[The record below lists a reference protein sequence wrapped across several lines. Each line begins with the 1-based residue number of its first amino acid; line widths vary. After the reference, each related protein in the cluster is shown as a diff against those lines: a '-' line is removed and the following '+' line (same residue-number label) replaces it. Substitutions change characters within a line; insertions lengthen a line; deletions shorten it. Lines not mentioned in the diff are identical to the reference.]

1 MGHIAK
7 FCLARREEYK
17 RKHKRHH
24 AHVVK
29 DEEPP
34 AKMIRE
40 QIKDHVLISTLSG
53 SVTPGE
59 DTWLIDSG
67 ASKHMTGQ
75 RDIFSCISKKKFSQK
90 VTLGD
95 DYQYPI
101 KGVGESNYKLNSGN
115 SLKMKDV
122 LYVPGLTN
130 NLLSISSL
138 KKKGFRL
145 AFIDGEVLMWAKG
158 ETLNEAIIIGS
169 EENGLYKLKGHSEAA
184 MTHAIKNSCELWHR
198 RLAHINYKALSYI
211 CKAVTGLPELK
222 VDHEGVCNGCAQGK
236 NIKNPFPKRDDKA
249 EGVLE
254 LVHSDVCGS
263 MPSSSI
269 SGYVYYVSFID
280 DYSRKTWVYFLKS
293 KDELFSKFKEFKALI
308 ENLSERKIKI
318 LRSDNGG
325 EYTSKEFANFYKD
338 VGIKRELTTPYNPQ
352 QNDVVERKNRTIME
366 AVKTMIH
373 DQDLHMC
380 LWAEAAMAVVYVQN
394 RLFHSALGLK
404 TPEEMFTG
412 KKPEISHL
420 KIFGCPVFIHILK
433 EKRNKLEP
441 SGKKGIFVGYC
452 EVSKAF
458 GIYIPDHRHIEI
470 SRDVTFDEDA
480 TLKKLR
486 RCQLEEV
493 YEEEP
498 VIPRT
503 AVREV
508 PRAAEPVRE
517 VVTSPDE
524 EILEDHDILEVQ
536 EPPQMT
542 ILHKRKPAWARE
554 LIQDGE
560 KYGVPEGTTR
570 QMKRPKPFSSY
581 TALMCDLLEEEPTC
595 FEETI
600 QRKEWADAMTEECQS
615 IIKNEVWEI
624 VPRPKSKDVV
634 SSKWLFKIKHV
645 AGGSIEKYKARFVTR
660 GFSQKE
666 GIDYEET
673 FTPVAK
679 YTSIRTIIALAAKM
693 KWKLHQIDVK
703 TAFLNGVIEEEVYIE
718 QPQGFE
724 VEDRKSHVCRL
735 KKALYGLKQA
745 PRA

>member
-1 MGHIAK
+1 MQWM
-7 FCLARREEYK
+7 CTREE
-17 RKHKRHH
+17 HQ
-24 AHVVK
+24 
-29 DEEPP
+29 E
-34 AKMIRE
+34 
-40 QIKDHVLISTLSG
+40 
-53 SVTPGE
+53 
-59 DTWLIDSG
+59 
-67 ASKHMTGQ
+67 
-75 RDIFSCISKKKFSQK
+75 
-90 VTLGD
+90 
-95 DYQYPI
+95 
-101 KGVGESNYKLNSGN
+101 
-115 SLKMKDV
+115 
-122 LYVPGLTN
+122 
-130 NLLSISSL
+130 
-138 KKKGFRL
+138 
-145 AFIDGEVLMWAKG
+145 
-158 ETLNEAIIIGS
+158 
-169 EENGLYKLKGHSEAA
+169 
-184 MTHAIKNSCELWHR
+184 
-198 RLAHINYKALSYI
+198 
-211 CKAVTGLPELK
+211 
-222 VDHEGVCNGCAQGK
+222 
-236 NIKNPFPKRDDKA
+236 PFPKRDNKA

-254 LVHSDVCGS
+254 LIHSDVCGP

-293 KDELFSKFKEFKALI
+293 KDEVFNKFKEFKVLI
-308 ENLSERKIKI
+308 ENLSERNIKI

-325 EYTSKEFANFYKD
+325 EYTSKEFVNFCKY

-352 QNDVVERKNRTIME
+352 QNGVAERKNRTIME

-373 DQDLHMC
+373 DQDLPMC
-380 LWAEAAMAVVYVQN
+380 LWEEAAMATVYVKN
-394 RLFHSALGLK
+394 RLSHSALGLK

-412 KKPEISHL
+412 KKPEVSHL
-420 KIFGCPVFIHILK
+420 KIFGCPVFIHIPK

-458 GIYIPDHRHIEI
+458 RIYIPGHHHIEI

-480 TLKKLR
+480 TLKKSR

-508 PRAAEPVRE
+508 PRAEELVGE

-542 ILHKRKPAWARE
+542 ILHKIKPAWARE
-554 LIQDGE
+554 LIQYGE
-560 KYGVPEGTTR
+560 KYGVPQGTTR
-570 QMKRPKPFSSY
+570 QVKRPKPFSSY

-595 FEETI
+595 FEEAI
-600 QRKEWADAMTEECQS
+600 QRKEWADAMTEEYQS

-624 VPRPKSKDVV
+624 VPRLKSKDVV

-645 AGGSIEKYKARFVTR
+645 DEGSIEKYKARFVAR
-660 GFSQKE
+660 GFSQKK

-673 FTPVAK
+673 FAPVAR

-693 KWKLHQIDVK
+693 KWKLDQIYVK
-703 TAFLNGVIEEEVYIE
+703 TTFLNGVIEEEVYIE
-718 QPQGFE
+718 KPQGFE
-724 VEDRKSHVCRL
+724 VEDMNSHVCKL

-745 PRA
+745 PRAWYGRIDRFSDELGIYQE